1 MVGSIVSNFLGFF
14 LYLQGPLGALQRKKF
29 HTSKITME
37 VGVFCLYIDCTLL
50 KVFRYYDLS
59 VLFMSVMGF
68 PKKVWIGLSSPGLFW
83 IFGIFLTLQSP

>member
-1 MVGSIVSNFLGFF
+1 MVWKLRLKTEKKNH
-14 LYLQGPLGALQRKKF
+14 LGALQRKKF

-68 PKKVWIGLSSPGLFW
+68 PKKKFGLV
-83 IFGIFLTLQSP
+83 